1 MIEEGG
7 QLESGYTSHRA
18 QAAVLCLH
26 YVLCL
31 LQYTAAEC
39 LSKNCISC
47 NSDYG
52 HFKGVWNQWN
62 GMLEWNGGME
72 HWNGIAKWFF
82 LQNNITQLGL
92 EYCHVNYKVF
102 HC

>member
-1 MIEEGG
+1 MSLKCPKNVPLVSFKCHSIVP
-7 QLESGYTSHRA
+7 QVSRK
-18 QAAVLCLH
+18 CP
-26 YVLCL
+26 
-31 LQYTAAEC
+31 
-39 LSKNCISC
+39 SKFSSNVPLVSLKMSLKWDI
-47 NSDYG
+47 
-52 HFKGVWNQWN
+52 WNQWN

>member
-1 MIEEGG
+1 MMQYYSIKHKHTTKEGR
-7 QLESGYTSHRA
+7 LES
-18 QAAVLCLH
+18 V
-26 YVLCL
+26 
-31 LQYTAAEC
+31 
-39 LSKNCISC
+39 
-47 NSDYG
+47 
-52 HFKGVWNQWN
+52 
-62 GMLEWNGGME
+62 EWNAGME